1 MYVGADYVCGFQFC
15 LGVRHGSAYS
25 KEREPSRATL
35 NPNPNPRRVFFGEGG
50 ESNTGSQE
58 SHVGKQV

>member
-1 MYVGADYVCGFQFC
+1 MAADYVCGFQFC
-15 LGVRHGSAYS
+15 LGVRDGNFYS
-25 KEREPSRATL
+25 KARGPSRATL

-58 SHVGKQV
+58 SHAGKQV